1 MLTRISLINSKGYG
15 KAEMKLDNCDSMQL
29 VGPNNIGK
37 STLIYALNFLFVVD
51 GQKMSFSGQRKG
63 DKETIHHY
71 FPTHNKSFLIFEI
84 NKLGYYCILVKRN
97 TDGEL
102 EYYKIDSEYDEEYFF
117 ENEGAHQRLL
127 NFDEVLGKLLERG
140 VVHSKFATK
149 SDVFNLVYHRGTKNN
164 AVVWLEDTVKADG
177 LSNNFSKVYRYL
189 INSKLITN
197 KTLKESLIIA
207 DNRENEGLNFS
218 QKNKKDITDL
228 LRINEEIKS
237 IKSVRTD
244 FLEFRELVKVYNSKT
259 RIVSELI
266 SAFNYSYVAAVPELE
281 ISSIERG
288 RHIAAVHNEIN
299 EILKPKELNYASYIG
314 EKNADIKNKTNLLAE
329 KQAALN
335 EIQKYETV
343 DFLKESLHNLD
354 KDRKEIEN
362 RFTTI
367 EIQKLSSKQLEL
379 RIDKLN
385 YQISS
390 LENQIGN
397 YNNLLIHK
405 ISDNEEVK
413 QLLNSV
419 LSEQVTS
426 LPSKQIKKPIKKI
439 SAKLLAIFDGEID
452 ITKGITLKEFKSV
465 KELKDELKGL
475 LIEKKQT
482 EELLKTVVDKE
493 KIDSKLKVILNEI
506 ELIKEKIKLIESKPA
521 LEKQLR
527 SITDDVK
534 TLTLEKKELEEFLSS
549 LVKEISQKQIMFDK
563 LQEEKRGLESRVREL
578 KERKIE
584 VEAINLAPVDYE
596 TNDNL
601 DYIFSKIQIHQKDR
615 IELKVKKDAIFD
627 NLKYRLRNSSA
638 DIEQFI
644 SFVEDE
650 IACLADKER
659 SIDGLL
665 SSISTQ
671 FANPAYTLLKR
682 YEEFKQ
688 FVYTKFNEKLSQ
700 TRISNI
706 ESMKIDLLD
715 NERIIGELKKIASIQ
730 EFNGQMSFE
739 FDQSENLKV
748 LNTYLDSGKKVSFD
762 ELFNI
767 ELLLHIKGTDKRVD
781 LANQVE
787 SDGTDR
793 MIRLV
798 MIMSI
803 INRLAVTDEQNKI
816 ALFIDEVA
824 TIDKQNRPE
833 IVKFCKEHNFLPI
846 FAAPDAVEGFNKY
859 YFIYPSKGKININ
872 EKQNAVIVERN
883 GAVKPLLTS
892 PKGRN
897 LNN

>member
-1 MLTRISLINSKGYG
+1 
-15 KAEMKLDNCDSMQL
+15 
-29 VGPNNIGK
+29 
-37 STLIYALNFLFVVD
+37 
-51 GQKMSFSGQRKG
+51 
-63 DKETIHHY
+63 
-71 FPTHNKSFLIFEI
+71 
-84 NKLGYYCILVKRN
+84 
-97 TDGEL
+97 
-102 EYYKIDSEYDEEYFF
+102 
-117 ENEGAHQRLL
+117 
-127 NFDEVLGKLLERG
+127 
-140 VVHSKFATK
+140 
-149 SDVFNLVYHRGTKNN
+149 VYHRGTKNN

-207 DNRENEGLNFS
+207 DNRENESLNFS

-237 IKSVRTD
+237 VKSVRPD

-259 RIVSELI
+259 KIVSELI
-266 SAFNYSYVAAVPELE
+266 SAFNYSYTAAIPELE

-299 EILKPKELNYASYIG
+299 EILKPKELSYASYIG
-314 EKNADIKNKTNLLAE
+314 EKNADIKNKTNQLAD
-329 KQAALN
+329 KQGELN
-335 EIQKYETV
+335 DVNKFETV
-343 DFLKESLHNLD
+343 DFLKESLRNLD
-354 KDRKEIEN
+354 KDRRDIET

-367 EIQKLSSKQLEL
+367 ESQKLSSKQLEL
-379 RIDKLN
+379 RIEKLN
-385 YQISS
+385 FQIAGQ
-390 LENQIGN
+390 ENQIEN

-405 ISDNEEVK
+405 ISDNEDVK

-426 LPSKQIKKPIKKI
+426 LSSKQIKKPIKKM
-439 SAKLLAIFDGEID
+439 SDKLLAIFDGEID

-465 KELKDELKGL
+465 KEIKDELKVL
-475 LIEKKQT
+475 LVEKKQT

-493 KIDSKLKVILNEI
+493 KIDSNLKIILTEI
-506 ELIKEKIKLIESKPA
+506 EIIKDKIKRIESKPS
-521 LEKQLR
+521 LEKQIR
-527 SITDDVK
+527 FITDEIK
-534 TLTLEKKELEEFLSS
+534 TLTAEKKELEEFLNS
-549 LVKEISQKQIMFDK
+549 LVKEISQKQITLDK
-563 LQEEKRGLESRVREL
+563 LQEEKRNFEVRVREL

-584 VEAINLAPVDYE
+584 VEAINLEPTEYE

-615 IELKVKKDAIFD
+615 IELKAKKDAIFE
-627 NLKYRLRNSSA
+627 NLKYRLRNSIA
-638 DIEQFI
+638 DVEQFI
-644 SFVEDE
+644 HFVEEE
-650 IACLADKER
+650 IACLSDKER

-706 ESMKIDLLD
+706 ESMKIELLD

-833 IVKFCKEHNFLPI
+833 IVKFCKDHNFIPI

-859 YFIYPSKGKININ
+859 YFIYPSKGKINIS

-883 GAVKPLLTS
+883 GVVEKIVTN
-892 PKGRN
+892 KKTK
-897 LNN
+897 

>member
-1 MLTRISLINSKGYG
+1 M
-15 KAEMKLDNCDSMQL
+15 
-29 VGPNNIGK
+29 
-37 STLIYALNFLFVVD
+37 
-51 GQKMSFSGQRKG
+51 
-63 DKETIHHY
+63 
-71 FPTHNKSFLIFEI
+71 
-84 NKLGYYCILVKRN
+84 
-97 TDGEL
+97 
-102 EYYKIDSEYDEEYFF
+102 
-117 ENEGAHQRLL
+117 
-127 NFDEVLGKLLERG
+127 LLE
-140 VVHSKFATK
+140 
-149 SDVFNLVYHRGTKNN
+149 
-164 AVVWLEDTVKADG
+164 
-177 LSNNFSKVYRYL
+177 
-189 INSKLITN
+189 
-197 KTLKESLIIA
+197 
-207 DNRENEGLNFS
+207 
-218 QKNKKDITDL
+218 
-228 LRINEEIKS
+228 
-237 IKSVRTD
+237 
-244 FLEFRELVKVYNSKT
+244 
-259 RIVSELI
+259 
-266 SAFNYSYVAAVPELE
+266 
-281 ISSIERG
+281 
-288 RHIAAVHNEIN
+288 
-299 EILKPKELNYASYIG
+299 
-314 EKNADIKNKTNLLAE
+314 
-329 KQAALN
+329 KQNVLN

-343 DFLKESLHNLD
+343 DFLKESLRNLD
-354 KDRKEIEN
+354 KDRKEIET

-367 EIQKLSSKQLEL
+367 EIQKLSSKLLEL
-379 RIDKLN
+379 RLDKIN
-385 YQISS
+385 FNITS
-390 LENQIGN
+390 LENQIEN

-405 ISDNEEVK
+405 ISDNENVK

-419 LSEQVTS
+419 LSEQVIS
-426 LPSKQIKKPIKKI
+426 LPSKHIKKHIHNI
-439 SAKLLAIFDGEID
+439 SSKVLSIFDGEID
-452 ITKGITLKEFKSV
+452 ITKGISLKEFKSV
-465 KELKDELKGL
+465 KELKDELKVL
-475 LIEKKQT
+475 LTEKKHS
-482 EELLKTVVDKE
+482 EELLKAVVDKE
-493 KIDSKLKVILNEI
+493 KIDSKLNVILNEI
-506 ELIKEKIKLIESKPA
+506 EVIKEKIKLIESKPS
-521 LEKQLR
+521 LEKQIKT
-527 SITDDVK
+527 ITNEVK
-534 TLTLEKKELEEFLSS
+534 NLSNEKKELEEFLNT
-549 LVKEISQKQIMFDK
+549 LVKEISQKQIIFDK
-563 LQEEKRGLESRVREL
+563 LQEEKRNIEIRVREL
-578 KERKIE
+578 KDRKIE
-584 VEAINLAPVDYE
+584 VESINLTVTEYE

-601 DYIFSKIQIHQKDR
+601 DYIYAKIQIHQKDR
-615 IELKVKKDAIFD
+615 IELKVKKDAIFE

-644 SFVEDE
+644 LFVEDE

-748 LNTYLDSGKKVSFD
+748 LNTYLDSGRKVSFD

-781 LANQVE
+781 LANRVE

-833 IVKFCKEHNFLPI
+833 IVKFCKEHYFLPI

-883 GAVKPLLTS
+883 AIVEKNIS
-892 PKGRN
+892 KKISN
-897 LNN
+897 

>member
-15 KAEMKLDNCDSMQL
+15 KAEMKLDNCDSLQL

-71 FPTHNKSFLIFEI
+71 FPTHNKSFLVFEI

-102 EYYKIDSEYDEEYFF
+102 EYYKIDSEYNEDYFF
-117 ENEGAHQRLL
+117 ETEGTHQRLL
-127 NFDEVLGKLLERG
+127 NFDETIGKLLERG
-140 VVHSKFATK
+140 IVHSKFATK

-237 IKSVRTD
+237 IKSVRPD

-266 SAFNYSYVAAVPELE
+266 SAFNNSYTAAIPELE

-329 KQAALN
+329 KQGELN
-335 EIQKYETV
+335 EIQKYETI
-343 DFLKESLHNLD
+343 DFLKESLRNLD
-354 KDRKEIEN
+354 KERKEIEN

-385 YQISS
+385 YQIAS
-390 LENQIGN
+390 LENQIDN

-405 ISDNEEVK
+405 ISDNEGVK

-419 LSEQVTS
+419 LSDQVTS

-439 SAKLLAIFDGEID
+439 SDKLLAIFDGEID
-452 ITKGITLKEFKSV
+452 ITKGIVLKEFKSV
-465 KELKDELKGL
+465 KELKDELKVL
-475 LIEKKQT
+475 QLDKKQT

-493 KIDSKLKVILNEI
+493 KIDSKLRVILSEI
-506 ELIKEKIKLIESKPA
+506 EVIKEKVRRIESQPA
-521 LEKQLR
+521 LEKQIR

-534 TLTLEKKELEEFLSS
+534 SLTLEKKELEEFLSS

-563 LQEEKRGLESRVREL
+563 LQEEKRGLEVRVKEL

-584 VEAINLAPVDYE
+584 VESINLDPIDYE

-615 IELKVKKDAIFD
+615 IELKVKKDAIFE

-644 SFVEDE
+644 TFVEDE
-650 IACLADKER
+650 IACLSDKER

-688 FVYTKFNEKLSQ
+688 FVYTKFNDKLSQ

-706 ESMKIDLLD
+706 ESMKIELLD
-715 NERIIGELKKIASIQ
+715 NERIIGELKQIASIQ

-748 LNTYLDSGKKVSFD
+748 LNTYLDSGKRVSFD

-833 IVKFCKEHNFLPI
+833 IVKFCKDHNFLPI

-883 GAVKPLLTS
+883 GVVQPVVTKAAK
-892 PKGRN
+892 K
-897 LNN
+897 

>member
-127 NFDEVLGKLLERG
+127 NFDEVIGKLLEKG
-140 VVHSKFATK
+140 IVHSKFATK
-149 SDVFNLVYHRGTKNN
+149 SEVFNLVYHRGTKNN

-244 FLEFRELVKVYNSKT
+244 FLEFREAVKVYNSKT

-266 SAFNYSYVAAVPELE
+266 SAFNSSYTAAIPELE

-314 EKNADIKNKTNLLAE
+314 EKNADVKNKTNLLAE

-335 EIQKYETV
+335 EIQKYESV
-343 DFLKESLHNLD
+343 DFLKESLRNLD
-354 KDRKEIEN
+354 KDRKDIET

-367 EIQKLSSKQLEL
+367 EIQKLSSKQLEM

-385 YQISS
+385 YQIAS
-390 LENQIGN
+390 LENQIEN

-405 ISDNEEVK
+405 ISDDEDVK

-475 LIEKKQT
+475 QIEKKQT

-506 ELIKEKIKLIESKPA
+506 ELIKEKVKLIESKPA
-521 LEKQLR
+521 LEKQIR
-527 SITDDVK
+527 FITDDIK
-534 TLTLEKKELEEFLSS
+534 TLSLEKKELEEFLSS

-563 LQEEKRGLESRVREL
+563 LQEEKRGLEVRVREL

-584 VEAINLAPVDYE
+584 VESINLAPTDYE

-615 IELKVKKDAIFD
+615 IELKVKKDATFE
-627 NLKYRLRNSSA
+627 NLKYRLRNNSA

-688 FVYTKFNEKLSQ
+688 FVYTKFNDKLSQ

-833 IVKFCKEHNFLPI
+833 IVKFCKDHNFLPI

-883 GAVKPLLTS
+883 GTVQPITKITKS
-892 PKGRN
+892 K
-897 LNN
+897 

>member
-127 NFDEVLGKLLERG
+127 NFDEVIGKLLERG

-244 FLEFRELVKVYNSKT
+244 FLEFRESVKVYNSKT

-266 SAFNYSYVAAVPELE
+266 SAFNSSYTAAIPELE

-314 EKNADIKNKTNLLAE
+314 EKNADVKNKTNLLAE
-329 KQAALN
+329 KPAALN
-335 EIQKYETV
+335 EIHKYERV
-343 DFLKESLHNLD
+343 DFLKESLRNLD
-354 KDRKEIEN
+354 KDRKDIET

-367 EIQKLSSKQLEL
+367 EIQKLSSKQLEM

-385 YQISS
+385 YQIAS
-390 LENQIGN
+390 LENQIDN

-475 LIEKKQT
+475 QIEKKQT

-506 ELIKEKIKLIESKPA
+506 ELIKEKVKLIESKPA
-521 LEKQLR
+521 LEKQIR
-527 SITDDVK
+527 SITDDIK
-534 TLTLEKKELEEFLSS
+534 TLSLEKKELEEFLSS

-563 LQEEKRGLESRVREL
+563 LQEEKRGLEGRVREL

-584 VEAINLAPVDYE
+584 VEAINLAPTDYE

-615 IELKVKKDAIFD
+615 IELKVKKDATFD
-627 NLKYRLRNSSA
+627 NLKYRLRNNSA

-748 LNTYLDSGKKVSFD
+748 LNAYLDSGKRVSFD

-859 YFIYPSKGKININ
+859 YFIYPSKGKINIS

-883 GAVKPLLTS
+883 GTVQPITKITKS
-892 PKGRN
+892 K
-897 LNN
+897 

>member
-15 KAEMKLDNCDSMQL
+15 KAELKLDNCDSLQL

-97 TDGEL
+97 TDGDL

-117 ENEGAHQRLL
+117 ETEGSHQRLL
-127 NFDEVLGKLLERG
+127 NFDEVLGKLISKG
-140 VVHSKFATK
+140 IVHSKFSTK
-149 SDVFNLVYHRGTKNN
+149 SDVFNYVYHRGTKNN

-197 KTLKESLIIA
+197 KTLKDSLIIA
-207 DNRENEGLNFS
+207 DNRENESLNFS
-218 QKNKKDITDL
+218 QKNKKDIIDL

-244 FLEFRELVKVYNSKT
+244 FLEFRELVKLYNSKT
-259 RIVSELI
+259 KIVSELLF
-266 SAFNYSYVAAVPELE
+266 AFNNAYTTAIPELE
-281 ISSIERG
+281 LTTIEKSKN
-288 RHIAAVHNEIN
+288 IASVQNEIN
-299 EILKPKELNYASYIG
+299 EILKPKELDFASRIG
-314 EKNADIKNKTNLLAE
+314 EKNADVKNKTSLLLE
-329 KQAALN
+329 KQG
-335 EIQKYETV
+335 EIDEVNKFETV
-343 DFLKESLHNLD
+343 DFLKESLKNLD
-354 KDRKEIEN
+354 KDRKEIET
-362 RFTTI
+362 RITTI
-367 EIQKLSSKQLEL
+367 ESQKLTSKQLES
-379 RIDKLN
+379 RVDKLN
-385 YQISS
+385 LQITSH
-390 LENQIGN
+390 ENQIEN
-397 YNNLLIHK
+397 YSNLLIHK
-405 ISDNEEVK
+405 ISDNEDVK
-413 QLLNSV
+413 KLLNSV

-426 LPSKQIKKPIKKI
+426 LSSKQVKKPIKKI
-439 SAKLLAIFDGEID
+439 SDKLLNIFDGEID
-452 ITKGITLKEFKSV
+452 ISKGIELKEFKSI
-465 KELKDELKGL
+465 KELKEELKAL
-475 LIEKKQT
+475 YAEKKQT
-482 EELLKTVVDKE
+482 EDLLKTVVDKE
-493 KIDSKLKVILNEI
+493 KTDSKLKNILNEI
-506 ELIKEKIKLIESKPA
+506 ELIKEKIKRIENKPQ
-521 LEKQLR
+521 LEKLINTIN
-527 SITDDVK
+527 SDIKKLNV
-534 TLTLEKKELEEFLSS
+534 EKKELEELLNT
-549 LVKEISQKQIMFDK
+549 LVKDISQKQIILEK
-563 LQEEKRGLESRVREL
+563 LQEEKRNFELRVKEL
-578 KERKIE
+578 KERKVQTEAIE
-584 VEAINLAPVDYE
+584 VEPTEYE

-601 DYIFSKIQIHQKDR
+601 DYIYSKIQIHQKDR
-615 IELKVKKDAIFD
+615 GELKAKKDSTFD
-627 NLKYRLRNSSA
+627 TLKFRLRNNSA
-638 DIEQFI
+638 DEEHFI
-644 SFVEDE
+644 TFVEEE
-650 IACLADKER
+650 IACLSDKER

-665 SSISTQ
+665 QSISTQ
-671 FANPAYTLLKR
+671 FANPAYTLIKR

-706 ESMKIDLLD
+706 ESMKIELLD
-715 NERIIGELKKIASIQ
+715 NERILGELKKISSIQ
-730 EFNGQMSFE
+730 EFNGQMSFD
-739 FDQSENLKV
+739 FDQSENLKI
-748 LNTYLDSGKKVSFD
+748 LNSYLDSGKKISFD

-767 ELLLHIKGTDKRVD
+767 ELLLQIQGTDKRVD

-803 INRLAVTDEQNKI
+803 INRLAVTDEKNKI

-833 IVKFCKEHNFLPI
+833 IVKFCKEHNFIPI

-859 YFIYPSKGKININ
+859 YFIYPSKTKVNIN

-883 GAVKPLLTS
+883 GVVQSITSKKVK
-892 PKGRN
+892 
-897 LNN
+897 

>member
-15 KAEMKLDNCDSMQL
+15 KAELKLDNCDSLQL

-71 FPTHNKSFLIFEI
+71 FPTHNKSFLVFEI

-102 EYYKIDSEYDEEYFF
+102 EYYKIDNEYEEEMFF
-117 ENEGAHQRLL
+117 ETEGTHQRVL
-127 NFDEVLGKLLERG
+127 NFDEILAKLTERG
-140 VVHSKFATK
+140 VVHSKFSTK
-149 SDVFNLVYHRGTKNN
+149 TDVFNYVYHRGTKNN

-218 QKNKKDITDL
+218 QKNKKDIIDL

-237 IKSVRTD
+237 VKAVRPD
-244 FLEFRELVKVYNSKT
+244 FLEFRELVKTYNSKT
-259 RIVSELI
+259 KIVSELLY
-266 SAFNYSYVAAVPELE
+266 AFNNAYTTAIPELE
-281 ISSIERG
+281 LTTIEKSKNIASIQ
-288 RHIAAVHNEIN
+288 NEIN
-299 EILKPKELNYASYIG
+299 EILKPKELDFASRIG
-314 EKNADIKNKTNLLAE
+314 EKNSDVKNKTNILVE
-329 KQAALN
+329 KQN
-335 EIQKYETV
+335 ELDEVSKFETV
-343 DFLKESLHNLD
+343 EFLKESLKNLD
-354 KDRKEIEN
+354 KDRKDIEN
-362 RFTTI
+362 RITTI
-367 EIQKLSSKQLEL
+367 ESQKLSSKHLEL
-379 RIDKLN
+379 RLEKLN
-385 YQISS
+385 QQIASH
-390 LENQIGN
+390 ENQIEN

-405 ISDNEEVK
+405 ISDDENVK
-413 QLLNSV
+413 KLLNSV

-426 LPSKQIKKPIKKI
+426 LPSKQVKKSIKKV
-439 SAKLLAIFDGEID
+439 SDKLMTIFDGEID
-452 ITKGITLKEFKSV
+452 ITKGIELKEFKSI
-465 KELKDELKGL
+465 KELKEELKVL
-475 LIEKKQT
+475 QTEKKQT
-482 EELLKTVVDKE
+482 EDLLKTVVDKE
-493 KIDSKLKVILNEI
+493 KTDAKLKSILAEI
-506 ELIKEKIKLIESKPA
+506 ELIKEKIKRIESKPQ
-521 LEKQLR
+521 LEKLI
-527 SITDDVK
+527 SSVTSDIK
-534 TLTLEKKELEEFLSS
+534 KLNAEKKELETLLND
-549 LVKEISQKQIMFDK
+549 LVKDISGKQISLEKF
-563 LQEEKRGLESRVREL
+563 QEEKRNFEVRVIQL
-578 KERKIE
+578 KERKAETEAIE
-584 VEAINLAPVDYE
+584 VEPTEYE

-601 DYIFSKIQIHQKDR
+601 DYIYSKIQIHQKDR
-615 IELKVKKDAIFD
+615 GELKAKKDSTFD
-627 NLKYRLRNSSA
+627 TLKFRLRNNSA
-638 DIEQFI
+638 DEELFI
-644 SFVEDE
+644 KFVEEE
-650 IACLADKER
+650 IACLSDKER

-665 SSISTQ
+665 QSISTQ

-682 YEEFKQ
+682 YEEFRQ
-688 FVYTKFNEKLSQ
+688 FVYTKFNDKLSQ

-739 FDQSENLKV
+739 FDQSENLKI
-748 LNTYLDSGKKVSFD
+748 LNTYLDSGKKVNFD

-767 ELLLHIKGTDKRVD
+767 ELLLHIQGTDKRVD

-803 INRLAVTDEQNKI
+803 INRMAVTDEQNKI

-833 IVKFCKEHNFLPI
+833 IVKFCKEHNFIPI

-872 EKQNAVIVERN
+872 EKQNAVLVERN
-883 GAVKPLLTS
+883 GVVEKAITTK
-892 PKGRN
+892 KIN
-897 LNN
+897 KN

>member
-15 KAEMKLDNCDSMQL
+15 KAELKFDNCDSLQL

-37 STLIYALNFLFVVD
+37 STLIYALNFLFIVD
-51 GQKMSFSGQRKG
+51 GQKMSFSGHRKG

-71 FPTHNKSFLIFEI
+71 FPTHNKSFLVFEI

-97 TDGEL
+97 TDGDL
-102 EYYKIDSEYDEEYFF
+102 EYYKIDSEYNEGYFF
-117 ENEGAHQRLL
+117 ENEGTHQRLL
-127 NFDEVLGKLLERG
+127 SFDEVLGKLIEKG
-140 VVHSKFATK
+140 ITHSKFATK
-149 SDVFNLVYHRGTKNN
+149 TDVFNHVYHRGTKNN
-164 AVVWLEDTVKADG
+164 TVVWLEDTVKADG

-237 IKSVRTD
+237 IKSVRPD
-244 FLEFRELVKVYNSKT
+244 FIEFRELVKIYNSKT
-259 RIVSELI
+259 KIVSELI
-266 SAFNYSYVAAVPELE
+266 SAFNNSYAVAVPELE
-281 ISSIERG
+281 ISSLERG

-299 EILKPKELNYASYIG
+299 EILKPKELNYASLIG
-314 EKNADIKNKTNLLAE
+314 EKNSDIKNRTTFLVE
-329 KQAALN
+329 KQS
-335 EIQKYETV
+335 EFDEVQKFEAV
-343 DFLKESLHNLD
+343 DFLKESIRNLD
-354 KDRKEIEN
+354 KERKEIEN

-367 EIQKLSSKQLEL
+367 ESQKLSGKQLES
-379 RIDKLN
+379 RIDKIN
-385 YQISS
+385 HQIVT
-390 LENQIGN
+390 LENQIEN

-405 ISDNEEVK
+405 ISDNEDVK

-419 LSEQVTS
+419 LSDQVTG
-426 LPSKQIKKPIKKI
+426 LPSKQIKKPIKKM
-439 SAKLLAIFDGEID
+439 SAKLLSIFDGEID

-465 KELKDELKGL
+465 KELKEELKVL
-475 LIEKKQT
+475 NTEKKQT
-482 EELLKTVVDKE
+482 EELLKTVADKE
-493 KIDSKLKVILNEI
+493 KIDSKLKTIISEI
-506 ELIKEKIKLIESKPA
+506 ELIKDKVKRIEGKPG
-521 LEKQLR
+521 LEKQVR
-527 SITDDVK
+527 SIREEIK
-534 TLTLEKKELEEFLSS
+534 TLTLEKKELEGFLSL
-549 LVKEISQKQIMFDK
+549 LVKEISQKQILFDK
-563 LQEEKRGLESRVREL
+563 LQEEKRGFEVRVKEL
-578 KERKIE
+578 KGRKSE
-584 VEAINLAPVDYE
+584 VEAIDIEPTEYE

-601 DYIFSKIQIHQKDR
+601 DYIYSKIQIHQKDR
-615 IELKVKKDAIFD
+615 VELKVKKDAIFD

-644 SFVEDE
+644 NFVEEE
-650 IACLADKER
+650 IACLSDKER

-688 FVYTKFNEKLSQ
+688 FVYTKFNQKLSQ

-706 ESMKIDLLD
+706 ESMKVELVD
-715 NERIIGELKKIASIQ
+715 NQNIIGELKKIASIQ

-748 LNTYLDSGKKVSFD
+748 LNIYLDGGKKVNFD
-762 ELFNI
+762 ELFNV

-833 IVKFCKEHNFLPI
+833 IVKFCKEHNFIPI

-859 YFIYPSKGKININ
+859 YFIYPSKGKINIT

-883 GAVKPLLTS
+883 GAVQSISKTS
-892 PKGRN
+892 KHK
-897 LNN
+897 

>member
-1 MLTRISLINSKGYG
+1 MLTRITLINSKGYG
-15 KAEMKLDNCDSMQL
+15 KAELKFDNCDSLQL

-37 STLIYALNFLFVVD
+37 STLIYALNFLFIVD
-51 GQKMSFSGQRKG
+51 GQKMSFSGHRKG

-71 FPTHNKSFLIFEI
+71 FPTHNKSFLVFEI

-97 TDGEL
+97 TEGEL
-102 EYYKIDSEYDEEYFF
+102 EYYKIDSEYNENYFF

-127 NFDEVLGKLLERG
+127 NFDEVLGKLIEKG
-140 VVHSKFATK
+140 ITHSKFATK
-149 SDVFNLVYHRGTKNN
+149 TDVFNHVYHRGTKNN
-164 AVVWLEDTVKADG
+164 TVVWLEDTVKADG

-237 IKSVRTD
+237 IKSVRPD
-244 FLEFRELVKVYNSKT
+244 FMEFRELVKVYNSKT
-259 RIVSELI
+259 KIVSELI
-266 SAFNYSYVAAVPELE
+266 SAFNSSYAVAVPELE
-281 ISSIERG
+281 ISSLERG

-299 EILKPKELNYASYIG
+299 EILKPKELNYASLIG
-314 EKNADIKNKTNLLAE
+314 EKNSDIKNKTTFLVE
-329 KQAALN
+329 KQSELD
-335 EIQKYETV
+335 EVQKFEAV
-343 DFLKESLHNLD
+343 DFLKESIRNLD
-354 KDRKEIEN
+354 KERKEIEN

-367 EIQKLSSKQLEL
+367 ESQRLSGKQLEL
-379 RIDKLN
+379 RIDKLTH
-385 YQISS
+385 QITS
-390 LENQIGN
+390 LENQIEN

-405 ISDNEEVK
+405 ISDNEDVK

-419 LSEQVTS
+419 LSEQVTG

-465 KELKDELKGL
+465 KELKDELKVL
-475 LIEKKQT
+475 VAEKKQT
-482 EELLKTVVDKE
+482 EELLKTVADKE
-493 KIDSKLKVILNEI
+493 KIDSKLKTILNEI
-506 ELIKEKIKLIESKPA
+506 ERIKEKVKRIEGKPG
-521 LEKQLR
+521 LEKQVR
-527 SITDDVK
+527 SIREEIK
-534 TLTLEKKELEEFLSS
+534 TLTLEKKELEGFLSS
-549 LVKEISQKQIMFDK
+549 LVKEIAQKQILFDK
-563 LQEEKRGLESRVREL
+563 LQEEKRGLEIRVKEL
-578 KERKIE
+578 KARKSE
-584 VEAINLAPVDYE
+584 VEAIDIEPTEYE

-601 DYIFSKIQIHQKDR
+601 DYIYSKIQIHQKDR

-644 SFVEDE
+644 NFVEEE
-650 IACLADKER
+650 IACLSDKER

-688 FVYTKFNEKLSQ
+688 FVYTKFNQKLSQ

-706 ESMKIDLLD
+706 ESMKIELID
-715 NERIIGELKKIASIQ
+715 NQNIIGELKKIASIQ

-748 LNTYLDSGKKVSFD
+748 LNTYLDGGKKVNFD
-762 ELFNI
+762 ELFNV

-833 IVKFCKEHNFLPI
+833 IVKFCKEHNFIPI

-859 YFIYPSKGKININ
+859 YFIYPSKGKINIT
-872 EKQNAVIVERN
+872 EKQNAVVVERN
-883 GAVKPLLTS
+883 GTVQSIAKT
-892 PKGRN
+892 PKN
-897 LNN
+897 K

>member
-15 KAEMKLDNCDSMQL
+15 KAEMKLDNCDSIQL

-84 NKLGYYCILVKRN
+84 NKMGYYCILVKRN

-102 EYYKIDSEYDEEYFF
+102 EYYKIDSEYNEEYFF
-117 ENEGAHQRLL
+117 ENEGAHQRLR
-127 NFDEVLGKLLERG
+127 NFDEVLALLLAKG
-140 VVHSKFATK
+140 VVHSKFTTK
-149 SDVFNLVYHRGTKNN
+149 SDVFNHVYHRGTKNN

-207 DNRENEGLNFS
+207 DNRENESLNFS
-218 QKNKKDITDL
+218 QKNKKDIIDL

-237 IKSVRTD
+237 IKSVRPD

-259 RIVSELI
+259 QIVSELI
-266 SAFNYSYVAAVPELE
+266 CAFNNSYTAAIPELE

-288 RHIAAVHNEIN
+288 RHIAAIHNEIN

-314 EKNADIKNKTNLLAE
+314 EKNAEIKNKTNLHAE
-329 KQAALN
+329 KQGELDEVN
-335 EIQKYETV
+335 KFETV
-343 DFLKESLHNLD
+343 DFLKESLRNLD
-354 KDRKEIEN
+354 KDRKDIET

-367 EIQKLSSKQLEL
+367 ESQKLSSKQLEI
-379 RIDKLN
+379 RIDKVN
-385 YQISS
+385 GQIAS
-390 LENQIGN
+390 LENQIDN

-405 ISDNEEVK
+405 ISDDEGVK
-413 QLLNSV
+413 RLLNSV

-426 LPSKQIKKPIKKI
+426 LSSKQIKKPIKKI
-439 SAKLLAIFDGEID
+439 SNKLLAIFDGEID
-452 ITKGITLKEFKSV
+452 ITKGIELKEFRSI
-465 KELKDELKGL
+465 KELKDELKVL
-475 LIEKKQT
+475 QLEKKQT
-482 EELLKTVVDKE
+482 EDLLKTVVDKE
-493 KIDSKLKVILNEI
+493 KIDSKLKAILSEI
-506 ELIKEKIKLIESKPA
+506 EIIKDKVKRIENKPT
-521 LEKQLR
+521 LEKQIR
-527 SITDDVK
+527 FITDDIK
-534 TLTLEKKELEEFLSS
+534 KMTADKKELEELLND
-549 LVKEISQKQIMFDK
+549 LVKEISSKQIMYDK
-563 LQEEKRGLESRVREL
+563 LQEEKRGLEVRVKEL
-578 KERKIE
+578 KERKLE
-584 VEAINLAPVDYE
+584 VEAINVQPTEYE

-601 DYIFSKIQIHQKDR
+601 DYIYSKIQIHQKDR
-615 IELKVKKDAIFD
+615 IELKAKKDATFD

-638 DIEQFI
+638 DEIQFI
-644 SFVEDE
+644 QFVEEE
-650 IACLADKER
+650 IACLSDKER

-688 FVYTKFNEKLSQ
+688 FVYNKFNEKLSQ

-706 ESMKIDLLD
+706 ESMKIDLID

-748 LNTYLDSGKKVSFD
+748 LNTYLDSGKKVGFD

-798 MIMSI
+798 MIMAI
-803 INRLAVTDEQNKI
+803 INRLAITDEHNKI

-833 IVKFCKEHNFLPI
+833 LVKFCKDHNFIPI

-859 YFIYPSKGKININ
+859 YFIYPSKGKINIS

-883 GAVKPLLTS
+883 GIVEKITKKNL
-892 PKGRN
+892 KN
-897 LNN
+897 LN

>member
-15 KAEMKLDNCDSMQL
+15 KAEMKLDDCDSIQL

-71 FPTHNKSFLIFEI
+71 FPTHNKSFLIFEV

-102 EYYKIDSEYDEEYFF
+102 EYYKIDSEYSEEYFF

-127 NFDEVLGKLLERG
+127 NFDEAIAKLNERG
-140 VVHSKFATK
+140 VSHSKFVTK
-149 SDVFNLVYHRGTKNN
+149 SDVFNQVYHRGTKNN

-177 LSNNFSKVYRYL
+177 LSNNFSKIYRYL

-207 DNRENEGLNFS
+207 DNRENESLNFS

-237 IKSVRTD
+237 IKAVRPD

-259 RIVSELI
+259 RIVGELI
-266 SAFNYSYVAAVPELE
+266 YAFNNAYTSAIPELE
-281 ISSIERG
+281 ISSVERG
-288 RHIAAVHNEIN
+288 RNIAAIHNEIN
-299 EILKPKELNYASYIG
+299 EILKPKELSYASYIG
-314 EKNADIKNKTNLLAE
+314 EKNSDIKNKTNILAE
-329 KQAALN
+329 KQNELN
-335 EIQKYETV
+335 ELQKYETIE
-343 DFLKESLHNLD
+343 FLRESWRNLD
-354 KDRKEIEN
+354 KERKEIEN

-379 RIDKLN
+379 RIEKLN
-385 YQISS
+385 YQITS
-390 LENQIGN
+390 LENQIDN

-405 ISDNEEVK
+405 ISDDEEVK

-419 LSEQVTS
+419 LADQVIS
-426 LPSKQIKKPIKKI
+426 LSSKQIKKPIKKI
-439 SAKLLAIFDGEID
+439 SAKLLSVFDGEID
-452 ITKGITLKEFKSV
+452 ITKGITLKEFRSV
-465 KELKDELKGL
+465 KELKDELKVL
-475 LIEKKQT
+475 QAEKKQT

-493 KIDSKLKVILNEI
+493 KIDSKLKVILSEI
-506 ELIKEKIKLIESKPA
+506 ELIKEKIRRIESKPA
-521 LEKQLR
+521 LEKQVR
-527 SITDDVK
+527 AITDEIRGLN
-534 TLTLEKKELEEFLSS
+534 TEKKELEEFLSS
-549 LVKEISQKQIMFDK
+549 LVKEISQKQIMFEK
-563 LQEEKRGLESRVREL
+563 LQDEKRNYEVRVREL
-578 KERKIE
+578 KERKME
-584 VEAINLAPVDYE
+584 VESINLEPIEYE

-601 DYIFSKIQIHQKDR
+601 DYLYSKIQIHQKDR
-615 IELKVKKDAIFD
+615 AELKAKKDATFD
-627 NLKYRLRNSSA
+627 NLKYRLRSNMA
-638 DIEQFI
+638 DIDQFI
-644 SFVEDE
+644 TFVEDE
-650 IACLADKER
+650 IACLSDKER

-688 FVYTKFNEKLSQ
+688 FVYTKFNEKLSS

-706 ESMKIDLLD
+706 ESMKVDLID
-715 NERIIGELKKIASIQ
+715 NERIIGELKQIASIQ

-748 LNTYLDSGKKVSFD
+748 LNTYLDSGKKVGFD

-803 INRLAVTDEQNKI
+803 INRLAITDEQNKI

-833 IVKFCKEHNFLPI
+833 LVKFCKDHFFIPI

-859 YFIYPSKGKININ
+859 YFIYPSKGKINIS
-872 EKQNAVIVERN
+872 EKQNALIVEKN
-883 GAVKPLLTS
+883 GVVQAPVKPL
-892 PKGRN
+892 KGK
-897 LNN
+897 

>member
-1 MLTRISLINSKGYG
+1 MLTRISLINSKVFG
-15 KAEMKLDNCDSMQL
+15 KAELKLDNCDSLQL

-37 STLIYALNFLFVVD
+37 STLIYALNFLFIVD

-71 FPTHNKSFLIFEI
+71 FPTHNKSFLVFEI

-97 TDGEL
+97 TEGEL
-102 EYYKIDSEYDEEYFF
+102 EYYKIESEYNEEYFF
-117 ENEGAHQRLL
+117 ETEGSHQRLL
-127 NFDEVLGKLLERG
+127 NFDEVLGKLIEKG
-140 VVHSKFATK
+140 VAHTKFTTK
-149 SDVFNLVYHRGTKNN
+149 TDVFNYVYHRGTKNN

-207 DNRENEGLNFS
+207 DNRENESLNFS
-218 QKNKKDITDL
+218 QKNKKDIIDL

-244 FLEFRELVKVYNSKT
+244 FLEFRELVKMYNSKT
-259 RIVSELI
+259 KIVSELLF
-266 SAFNYSYVAAVPELE
+266 AFNSSYSTAIPELE
-281 ISSIERG
+281 ITSLDKAKNISTIQ
-288 RHIAAVHNEIN
+288 NEIN
-299 EILKPKELNYASYIG
+299 EILKPKELKFASRIG
-314 EKNADIKNKTNLLAE
+314 EKNSDIKNKATVLFE
-329 KQAALN
+329 KQSELE
-335 EIQKYETV
+335 EINKFETV
-343 DFLKESLHNLD
+343 QFLRESLKNLD
-354 KDRKEIEN
+354 DDRKEIET
-362 RFTTI
+362 RITTV
-367 EIQKLSSKQLEL
+367 ESQKLSSKQLEL

-385 YQISS
+385 QQITSH
-390 LENQIGN
+390 ENQIEN
-397 YNNLLIHK
+397 YSNLLIHK
-405 ISDNEEVK
+405 ISDNEDVK
-413 QLLNSV
+413 KLLNSV

-426 LPSKQIKKPIKKI
+426 LSSKQIKKPIQKI
-439 SAKLLAIFDGEID
+439 SDKLLAIFDGQID
-452 ITKGITLKEFKSV
+452 ISKGIELKEFKSI
-465 KELKDELKGL
+465 KELKEELKAL
-475 LIEKKQT
+475 QAEKKQT
-482 EELLKTVVDKE
+482 EGLLKTVVDKE
-493 KIDSKLKVILNEI
+493 KTESKLNSILTEI
-506 ELIKEKIKLIESKPA
+506 ELIKEKIKRIENKPN
-521 LEKQLR
+521 LEHQINAVNL
-527 SITDDVK
+527 DVK
-534 TLTLEKKELEEFLSS
+534 KLQHEKKDLEDLLST
-549 LVKEISQKQIMFDK
+549 LVKEISQKEITLEK
-563 LQEEKRGLESRVREL
+563 LQEEKRNMELRVKEL

-584 VEAINLAPVDYE
+584 TEAIEVEPTEYE

-601 DYIFSKIQIHQKDR
+601 DYIYSKIQIHQKDR
-615 IELKVKKDAIFD
+615 FELKAKKDSTFD

-638 DIEQFI
+638 DEEQFI
-644 SFVEDE
+644 KFVEEE
-650 IACLADKER
+650 IACLTDKER

-665 SSISTQ
+665 QSISTQ

-688 FVYTKFNEKLSQ
+688 FVYTKFNDKLSQ

-706 ESMKIDLLD
+706 ESMKIELLD
-715 NERIIGELKKIASIQ
+715 NERIIGELKKISSIQ

-748 LNTYLDSGKKVSFD
+748 LNSYLDSGRKVSFD

-767 ELLLHIKGTDKRVD
+767 ELLLQIQGTDKRVD

-803 INRLAVTDEQNKI
+803 INRMAVLDEQNKI

-833 IVKFCKEHNFLPI
+833 IVKFCKDHNFIPI

-859 YFIYPSKGKININ
+859 YFIYGSKTKVNIN

-883 GAVKPLLTS
+883 GVVKPL
-892 PKGRN
+892 KK
-897 LNN
+897 

>member
-127 NFDEVLGKLLERG
+127 NFDEVIGKLLEKG
-140 VVHSKFATK
+140 IVHSKFATK

-244 FLEFRELVKVYNSKT
+244 FLEFRESVKVYNSKT

-266 SAFNYSYVAAVPELE
+266 SAFNSSYTAAIPELE

-314 EKNADIKNKTNLLAE
+314 EKNADVKNKTNLLAE
-329 KQAALN
+329 KQTALN
-335 EIQKYETV
+335 EIHKYESV
-343 DFLKESLHNLD
+343 DFLKESLRNLD
-354 KDRKEIEN
+354 KDRKDIET

-367 EIQKLSSKQLEL
+367 EIQKLSSKQLEM

-385 YQISS
+385 YQIAS
-390 LENQIGN
+390 LENQIDN

-475 LIEKKQT
+475 QIEKKQT

-506 ELIKEKIKLIESKPA
+506 ELIKEKVKLIESKPA
-521 LEKQLR
+521 LEKQIR
-527 SITDDVK
+527 SITDDIK

-563 LQEEKRGLESRVREL
+563 LQEEKRGLEGRVREL

-584 VEAINLAPVDYE
+584 VEAINLAPTDYE

-615 IELKVKKDAIFD
+615 IELKVKKDATFD

-748 LNTYLDSGKKVSFD
+748 LNAYLDSGKRVSFD

-859 YFIYPSKGKININ
+859 YFIYPSKGKINIS

-883 GAVKPLLTS
+883 GTVQPMTKITKS
-892 PKGRN
+892 K
-897 LNN
+897 

>member
-15 KAEMKLDNCDSMQL
+15 KAEMKLDNCDSIQL

-84 NKLGYYCILVKRN
+84 NKMGYYCILVKRN

-102 EYYKIDSEYDEEYFF
+102 EYYKIDAEYDEDFFF
-117 ENEGAHQRLL
+117 ETEGTHQRLMS
-127 NFDEVLGKLLERG
+127 FDEVLELLSKKG
-140 VVHSKFATK
+140 ILHSKFANK
-149 SDVFNLVYHRGTKNN
+149 SDVFNHVYHRGNKNN

-218 QKNKKDITDL
+218 QKNKKDIVDL

-237 IKSVRTD
+237 IKAVRPE
-244 FLEFRELVKVYNSKT
+244 FLDFREQVKMYNSKT
-259 RIVSELI
+259 QIVSELLY
-266 SAFNYSYVAAVPELE
+266 AFNTSYTTAIPELE
-281 ISSIERG
+281 ISSVERG

-314 EKNADIKNKTNLLAE
+314 EKNAEIKNKSLYLNE
-329 KQAALN
+329 KQKELD
-335 EIQKYETV
+335 EINKYESI
-343 DFLKESLHNLD
+343 DFLKESLNNLD
-354 KDRKEIEN
+354 KERKEIET
-362 RFTTI
+362 RITTI
-367 EIQKLSSKQLEL
+367 ETQKLSSKHLEFRL
-379 RIDKLN
+379 EKVNDK
-385 YQISS
+385 IAS
-390 LENQIGN
+390 LENQIDN

-405 ISDNEEVK
+405 ISDNEKTK
-413 QLLNSV
+413 QILNAV
-419 LSEQVTS
+419 LSEQVLS
-426 LPSKQIKKPIKKI
+426 LPSKQIKKQIKKI
-439 SAKLLAIFDGEID
+439 SDKMLNIFDGEID
-452 ITKGITLKEFKSV
+452 ITKGIEMKEFRSV
-465 KELKDELKGL
+465 KELKEELK
-475 LIEKKQT
+475 IVQAEKKQT

-493 KIDSKLKVILNEI
+493 KTDFKLKSILGEIEVIKDKIRGIENKPAMERAVKGIVEELRAMNEEKKDLEMHLNE
-506 ELIKEKIKLIESKPA
+506 
-521 LEKQLR
+521 
-527 SITDDVK
+527 
-534 TLTLEKKELEEFLSS
+534 
-549 LVKEISQKQIMFDK
+549 LVKEISTKQIMFEK
-563 LQEEKRGLESRVREL
+563 LQEEKRSLELRVKEL
-578 KERKIE
+578 KDRKAEIDD
-584 VEAINLAPVDYE
+584 INITPSEYE

-601 DYIFSKIQIHQKDR
+601 DYIYSKIQIHQKDR
-615 IELKVKKDAIFD
+615 HELKTAKDLMFES
-627 NLKYRLRNSSA
+627 LKYKLRNSIA
-638 DIEQFI
+638 EEDEFI
-644 SFVEDE
+644 KFVEEE
-650 IACLADKER
+650 IACLSDKER

-665 SSISTQ
+665 QSISTQ

-682 YEEFKQ
+682 YDEFKQ
-688 FVYTKFNEKLSQ
+688 FVYDKFNTKLAT

-706 ESMKIDLLD
+706 ESLKIDLMD
-715 NERIIGELKKIASIQ
+715 NERILGELKQISSIQ
-730 EFNGQMSFE
+730 EFNGQMSFD
-739 FDQSENLKV
+739 FDQSENLRV
-748 LNTYLDSGKKVSFD
+748 LNSYLDSGKRVGFE

-767 ELLLHIKGTDKRVD
+767 ELLLHIKGTEKRVD

-798 MIMSI
+798 IIMAI
-803 INRLAVTDEQNKI
+803 INRLAITDEQNKI
-816 ALFIDEVA
+816 TLFIDEVA

-833 IVKFCKEHNFLPI
+833 LVKFCKSHNFIPI

-883 GAVKPLLTS
+883 GVIDKVIS
-892 PKGRN
+892 KKN
-897 LNN
+897 LN

>member
-15 KAEMKLDNCDSMQL
+15 KAEMKLDNCESMQL

-102 EYYKIDSEYDEEYFF
+102 EYYKIDSEYNEEYFF

-127 NFDEVLGKLLERG
+127 NFDEVLGKLIERG
-140 VVHSKFATK
+140 VIHSKFATK

-228 LRINEEIKS
+228 LRINDEIKS

-244 FLEFRELVKVYNSKT
+244 FLEFRELVKIYNSKT
-259 RIVSELI
+259 KIVSELI
-266 SAFNYSYVAAVPELE
+266 YAFNHSYIAAIPELE
-281 ISSIERG
+281 ISSVERG

-314 EKNADIKNKTNLLAE
+314 EKIADIKYKTSLLLE
-329 KQAALN
+329 KQNVLN

-343 DFLKESLHNLD
+343 DFLKESLRNLD
-354 KDRKEIEN
+354 KDRKEIET

-367 EIQKLSSKQLEL
+367 EIQKLSSKLLEL
-379 RIDKLN
+379 RLDKIN
-385 YQISS
+385 FNITS
-390 LENQIGN
+390 LENQIEN

-405 ISDNEEVK
+405 ISDNENVK

-419 LSEQVTS
+419 LSEQVIS
-426 LPSKQIKKPIKKI
+426 LPSKHIKKHIHNI
-439 SAKLLAIFDGEID
+439 SSKVLSIFDGEID
-452 ITKGITLKEFKSV
+452 ITKGISLKEFKSV
-465 KELKDELKGL
+465 KELKDELKVL
-475 LIEKKQT
+475 LTEKKHS
-482 EELLKTVVDKE
+482 EELLKAVVDKE
-493 KIDSKLKVILNEI
+493 KIDSKLNVILNEI
-506 ELIKEKIKLIESKPA
+506 ELIKEKIKLIESKPS
-521 LEKQLR
+521 LEKQIKT
-527 SITDDVK
+527 ITNEVK
-534 TLTLEKKELEEFLSS
+534 NLSNEKKELEEFLNT
-549 LVKEISQKQIMFDK
+549 LVKEISQKQIIFDK
-563 LQEEKRGLESRVREL
+563 LQEEKRNIEIRVREL
-578 KERKIE
+578 KDRKIE
-584 VEAINLAPVDYE
+584 VESINLTVTEYE

-601 DYIFSKIQIHQKDR
+601 DYIYAKIQIHQKDR
-615 IELKVKKDAIFD
+615 IELKVKKDAIFE

-644 SFVEDE
+644 LFVEDE

-748 LNTYLDSGKKVSFD
+748 LNTYLDSGRKVSFD

-833 IVKFCKEHNFLPI
+833 IVKFCKEHYFLPI

-883 GAVKPLLTS
+883 AIVEKNIS
-892 PKGRN
+892 KKISN
-897 LNN
+897 

>member
-15 KAEMKLDNCDSMQL
+15 KAELKLDNCDSLQL

-71 FPTHNKSFLIFEI
+71 FPTHNKSFLVFEI
-84 NKLGYYCILVKRN
+84 NKMGYYCILVKRN

-102 EYYKIDSEYDEEYFF
+102 EYYKIDSEYNEEYFF
-117 ENEGAHQRLL
+117 ENEGTHQRLR
-127 NFDEVLGKLLERG
+127 NFDETLALFIEKGIG
-140 VVHSKFATK
+140 HSKFATK
-149 SDVFNLVYHRGTKNN
+149 TDVFNHVYHRGVKNN

-218 QKNKKDITDL
+218 QKNKKDIIDL

-237 IKSVRTD
+237 VKSVRTD
-244 FLEFRELVKVYNSKT
+244 FLEFRELVKMYNSKT
-259 RIVSELI
+259 KIVGELI
-266 SAFNYSYVAAVPELE
+266 SAFNTSYTAAIPELE
-281 ISSIERG
+281 ISSVERG

-299 EILKPKELNYASYIG
+299 EILKPKELNFASYIG
-314 EKNADIKNKTNLLAE
+314 EKNAEIKNKTNLLGE
-329 KQAALN
+329 KQHELN
-335 EIQKYETV
+335 EINKYESI
-343 DFLKESLHNLD
+343 DFLKESLRNLD
-354 KDRKEIEN
+354 KERKEIET
-362 RFTTI
+362 RITTI
-367 EIQKLSSKQLEL
+367 ETQKLSSKHLEFRL
-379 RIDKLN
+379 EKLN
-385 YQISS
+385 DKIAAV
-390 LENQIGN
+390 ENQIEN

-405 ISDNEEVK
+405 ISDNEKTK
-413 QLLNSV
+413 QLLNAI
-419 LSEQVTS
+419 LSEQVMS
-426 LPSKQIKKPIKKI
+426 LPSKQIKKPIKKL
-439 SAKLLAIFDGEID
+439 SDKLLNIFDGEID
-452 ITKGITLKEFKSV
+452 ISKGLELTEFRSV
-465 KELKDELKGL
+465 KELKDELKTL
-475 LIEKKQT
+475 QAEKKQT

-493 KIDSKLKVILNEI
+493 KIDFKLKSILGEI
-506 ELIKEKIKLIESKPA
+506 EVIKEKIKGIETKPQ
-521 LEKQLR
+521 LERAIKG
-527 SITDDVK
+527 IVEEIKNFTED
-534 TLTLEKKELEEFLSS
+534 KKELELHLNE
-549 LVKEISQKQIMFDK
+549 LVKEISGKQIMLDK
-563 LQEEKRGLESRVREL
+563 LNEEKRNFETRIREL
-578 KERKIE
+578 KERKFEIE
-584 VEAINLAPVDYE
+584 SIDVEPSEYE

-601 DYIFSKIQIHQKDR
+601 DYIYSKIQIHQKDR
-615 IELKVKKDAIFD
+615 IELKAKKDATFD

-638 DIEQFI
+638 DEEQFI
-644 SFVEDE
+644 LFVEEE
-650 IACLADKER
+650 IACLSDKER

-665 SSISTQ
+665 QSISTQ

-688 FVYTKFNEKLSQ
+688 FVYNKFNEKLSK

-706 ESMKIDLLD
+706 ESMKIELLD

-739 FDQSENLKV
+739 FDQSENLKI
-748 LNTYLDSGKKVSFD
+748 LNTYLDTGKKVSFD

-767 ELLLHIKGTDKRVD
+767 ELLLHIQGTDKRVD

-803 INRLAVTDEQNKI
+803 INRLAVTDAQNKI

-833 IVKFCKEHNFLPI
+833 LVKFCKEHNFIPI

-883 GAVKPLLTS
+883 GVVEKPIA
-892 PKGRN
+892 KKN
-897 LNN
+897 

>member
-127 NFDEVLGKLLERG
+127 NFDEVIGKLLEKG
-140 VVHSKFATK
+140 IVHSKFATK

-244 FLEFRELVKVYNSKT
+244 FLEFRESVKVYNSKT

-266 SAFNYSYVAAVPELE
+266 SAFNSSYTAAIPELE

-314 EKNADIKNKTNLLAE
+314 EKNADVKNKTNLLAE

-335 EIQKYETV
+335 EIQKYESV
-343 DFLKESLHNLD
+343 DFLKESLRNLD
-354 KDRKEIEN
+354 KDRKDIET

-367 EIQKLSSKQLEL
+367 EIQKLSSKQLEM

-385 YQISS
+385 YQIAS
-390 LENQIGN
+390 LENQIDN

-405 ISDNEEVK
+405 ISDNEDVK

-439 SAKLLAIFDGEID
+439 SDKLLAIFDGEID

-506 ELIKEKIKLIESKPA
+506 ELIKEKVKLIESKPA
-521 LEKQLR
+521 LEKQIR
-527 SITDDVK
+527 SITDDIK

-549 LVKEISQKQIMFDK
+549 LVKEISQKQIMYDK
-563 LQEEKRGLESRVREL
+563 LQEEKRGLEGRVREL

-584 VEAINLAPVDYE
+584 VEAINLAPTDYE

-615 IELKVKKDAIFD
+615 IELKVKKDATFD

-748 LNTYLDSGKKVSFD
+748 LNAYLDSGKRVSFD

-859 YFIYPSKGKININ
+859 YFIYPSKGKINIS

-883 GAVKPLLTS
+883 GTVQPITKITKS
-892 PKGRN
+892 K
-897 LNN
+897 

>member
-15 KAEMKLDNCDSMQL
+15 KAELKLDNCESLQL

-71 FPTHNKSFLIFEI
+71 FPTHNKSFLVFEI

-102 EYYKIDSEYDEEYFF
+102 EYYKIDSDYNEEYFF
-117 ENEGAHQRLL
+117 ENEGTHQRLL
-127 NFDEVLGKLLERG
+127 NFDEVIGCLTEKGIT
-140 VVHSKFATK
+140 HSKFTTK
-149 SDVFNLVYHRGTKNN
+149 SDVFNHVYHRGTKNN

-207 DNRENEGLNFS
+207 DNRENESLNFS

-237 IKSVRTD
+237 VKSVRPD

-259 RIVSELI
+259 KIVSELI
-266 SAFNYSYVAAVPELE
+266 SAFNYSYTAAIPELE

-299 EILKPKELNYASYIG
+299 EILKPKELSYASYIG
-314 EKNADIKNKTNLLAE
+314 EKNADIKNKTNQLAD
-329 KQAALN
+329 KQGELN
-335 EIQKYETV
+335 DVNKFETV
-343 DFLKESLHNLD
+343 DFLKESLRNLD
-354 KDRKEIEN
+354 KDRRDIET

-367 EIQKLSSKQLEL
+367 ESQKLSSKQLEL
-379 RIDKLN
+379 RIEKLN
-385 YQISS
+385 FQIAGQ
-390 LENQIGN
+390 ENQIEN

-405 ISDNEEVK
+405 ISDNEDVK

-426 LPSKQIKKPIKKI
+426 LSSKQIKKPIKKM
-439 SAKLLAIFDGEID
+439 SDKLLAIFDGEID

-465 KELKDELKGL
+465 KEIKDELKVL
-475 LIEKKQT
+475 LVEKKQT

-493 KIDSKLKVILNEI
+493 KIDSNLKIILTEI
-506 ELIKEKIKLIESKPA
+506 EIIKDKIKRIESKPS
-521 LEKQLR
+521 LEKQIR
-527 SITDDVK
+527 FITDEIK
-534 TLTLEKKELEEFLSS
+534 TLTVEKKELEEFLNS
-549 LVKEISQKQIMFDK
+549 LVKEISQKQITLDK
-563 LQEEKRGLESRVREL
+563 LQEEKRNFEVRVREL

-584 VEAINLAPVDYE
+584 VEAINLEPTEYE

-615 IELKVKKDAIFD
+615 IELKAKKDAIFE
-627 NLKYRLRNSSA
+627 NLKYRLRNSIA
-638 DIEQFI
+638 DVEQFI
-644 SFVEDE
+644 HFVEEE
-650 IACLADKER
+650 IACLSDKER

-706 ESMKIDLLD
+706 ESMKIELLD

-833 IVKFCKEHNFLPI
+833 IVKFCKDHNFIPI

-859 YFIYPSKGKININ
+859 YFIYPSKGKINIS

-883 GAVKPLLTS
+883 GVVEKIVTN
-892 PKGRN
+892 KKTK
-897 LNN
+897 

>member
-127 NFDEVLGKLLERG
+127 NFDEVIGKLLEKG

-244 FLEFRELVKVYNSKT
+244 FLEFRESVKVYNSKT

-266 SAFNYSYVAAVPELE
+266 SAFNSSYTAAIPELE

-314 EKNADIKNKTNLLAE
+314 EKNADVKNKTNLLAE

-335 EIQKYETV
+335 EIHKYESV
-343 DFLKESLHNLD
+343 EFLKESLRNLD
-354 KDRKEIEN
+354 KDRKDIET

-367 EIQKLSSKQLEL
+367 EIQKLSSKQLEM

-385 YQISS
+385 YQIAS
-390 LENQIGN
+390 LENQIDN

-452 ITKGITLKEFKSV
+452 ITKGIALKEFKSV

-475 LIEKKQT
+475 QIEKKQT

-506 ELIKEKIKLIESKPA
+506 ELIKEKVKLIESKPA
-521 LEKQLR
+521 LEKQIR
-527 SITDDVK
+527 SITDDIK

-563 LQEEKRGLESRVREL
+563 LQEEKRGLEGRVREL

-584 VEAINLAPVDYE
+584 VEAINLAPTDYE

-615 IELKVKKDAIFD
+615 IELKVKKDATFD
-627 NLKYRLRNSSA
+627 NLKYRLRNNSA

-748 LNTYLDSGKKVSFD
+748 LNAYLDSGKRVSFD

-798 MIMSI
+798 IIMSI

-833 IVKFCKEHNFLPI
+833 IVKFCKDHNFLPI

-859 YFIYPSKGKININ
+859 YFIYPSKGKINIS

-883 GAVKPLLTS
+883 GTVQPITKITKS
-892 PKGRN
+892 K
-897 LNN
+897 

>member
-1 MLTRISLINSKGYG
+1 MLTRITLINSKGYG
-15 KAEMKLDNCDSMQL
+15 KAELKLDDCDSLQL

-71 FPTHNKSFLIFEI
+71 FPTHNKSFLVFEI
-84 NKLGYYCILVKRN
+84 NKLGYYCIVTKRN

-102 EYYKIDSEYDEEYFF
+102 EYYKIDSEYNEDFFF
-117 ENEGAHQRLL
+117 ETEGTHQRLK
-127 NFDEVLGKLLERG
+127 NFDETIAYITEKGII
-140 VVHSKFATK
+140 HTKFATK
-149 SDVFNLVYHRGTKNN
+149 SDVFNYVYHRGTKNN

-237 IKSVRTD
+237 IKAVRPD
-244 FLEFRELVKVYNSKT
+244 FLDFRELVKINKSKT
-259 RIVSELI
+259 KVVSELLY
-266 SAFNYSYVAAVPELE
+266 AFDHAYTAAIPELE
-281 ISSIERG
+281 LSSIERG
-288 RHIAAVHNEIN
+288 RHIAAIHNEIN
-299 EILKPKELNYASYIG
+299 EILKPKELNYASFIG
-314 EKNADIKNKTNLLAE
+314 EKNAEIKNKTNLLVE
-329 KQAALN
+329 KQAELDEVNKFESVA
-335 EIQKYETV
+335 
-343 DFLKESLHNLD
+343 FLKESLNNLD
-354 KDRKEIEN
+354 KDRRAIET
-362 RFTTI
+362 RITTI
-367 EIQKLSSKQLEL
+367 DIQKLSSKHLEIRL
-379 RIDKLN
+379 DKVN
-385 YQISS
+385 GQIVS
-390 LENQIGN
+390 LENQIEN

-426 LPSKQIKKPIKKI
+426 LSSKSIKKPIEKI
-439 SAKLLAIFDGEID
+439 STKLLNIFDGEID
-452 ITKGITLKEFKSV
+452 ITKGIELKEFKSV
-465 KELKDELKGL
+465 KELKEELKE
-475 LIEKKQT
+475 IQAEKKQT
-482 EELLKTVVDKE
+482 EELLKTVADRE
-493 KIDSKLKVILNEI
+493 KTEHKLKGIVAEI
-506 ELIKEKIKLIESKPA
+506 DLIKEKIKRIESKPS
-521 LEKQLR
+521 LEKVILG
-527 SITDDVK
+527 ITEDLKRMNV
-534 TLTLEKKELEEFLSS
+534 EKKELEEHLNA
-549 LVKEISQKQIMFDK
+549 LVKEISEKQIMFDK
-563 LQEEKRGLESRVREL
+563 LQEEKRSYETRMKLL
-578 KERKIE
+578 KERKMEMESIDIE
-584 VEAINLAPVDYE
+584 PTEYE
-596 TNDNL
+596 TTDNL
-601 DYIFSKIQIHQKDR
+601 DYIYSKIQIHQKDR
-615 IELKVKKDAIFD
+615 VELKAKKDAAFE
-627 NLKYRLRNSSA
+627 NLKYRLRNNSA
-638 DIEQFI
+638 DEDEFIKFIE
-644 SFVEDE
+644 EE
-650 IACLADKER
+650 IACLSDKER

-665 SSISTQ
+665 QSISTQ

-688 FVYTKFNEKLSQ
+688 FVYDKFNDKLSQ

-706 ESMKIDLLD
+706 ESLKIDLLD
-715 NERIIGELKKIASIQ
+715 NEKIIGELKQISSIQ
-730 EFNGQMSFE
+730 EFNGQMSFD
-739 FDQSENLKV
+739 FDHSENLKV
-748 LNTYLDSGKKVSFD
+748 LNAYLDSGKKVSFD

-767 ELLLHIKGTDKRVD
+767 ELLLHIKGTEKRVD

-798 MIMSI
+798 IIMAI
-803 INRLAVTDEQNKI
+803 INRLAITDEQNKI
-816 ALFIDEVA
+816 TLFIDEVA

-833 IVKFCKEHNFLPI
+833 LVKFCKAHNFIPI

-883 GAVKPLLTS
+883 GLIDPSTISK
-892 PKGRN
+892 N
-897 LNN
+897 

>member
-117 ENEGAHQRLL
+117 ENEGSHQRLL
-127 NFDEVLGKLLERG
+127 NFDEVIGKLLEKG
-140 VVHSKFATK
+140 IVHSKFATK

-244 FLEFRELVKVYNSKT
+244 FLEFRESVKVYNSKT

-266 SAFNYSYVAAVPELE
+266 SAFNTSYTAAIPELE

-314 EKNADIKNKTNLLAE
+314 EKNADVKNKTNLLAE

-335 EIQKYETV
+335 EIHKYESV
-343 DFLKESLHNLD
+343 EFLKESLRNLD
-354 KDRKEIEN
+354 KDRKDIET

-367 EIQKLSSKQLEL
+367 EIQKLSSKQLEM

-385 YQISS
+385 YQIAS
-390 LENQIGN
+390 LENQIDN

-419 LSEQVTS
+419 LAEQVTS

-475 LIEKKQT
+475 QIEKKQT

-506 ELIKEKIKLIESKPA
+506 ELIKEKVKLIESKPA
-521 LEKQLR
+521 LEKQIR
-527 SITDDVK
+527 SITDDIK

-563 LQEEKRGLESRVREL
+563 LQEEKRGLEGRVREL

-584 VEAINLAPVDYE
+584 VEAINLPPTDYE

-615 IELKVKKDAIFD
+615 IELKVKKDATFD
-627 NLKYRLRNSSA
+627 NLKYRLRNNSA

-748 LNTYLDSGKKVSFD
+748 LNAYLDSGKRVSFD

-859 YFIYPSKGKININ
+859 YFIYPSKGKINIS

-883 GAVKPLLTS
+883 GTVQPITKITKS
-892 PKGRN
+892 K
-897 LNN
+897 

>member
-71 FPTHNKSFLIFEI
+71 FPTHNKSFLVFEI

-102 EYYKIDSEYDEEYFF
+102 EYYKIDSEYNEEYFF

-127 NFDEVLGKLLERG
+127 NFDEALAKLDAKG
-140 VVHSKFATK
+140 IIHSKFATK

-207 DNRENEGLNFS
+207 DNRENESLNFS

-244 FLEFRELVKVYNSKT
+244 FLEFRELVKLYNSKT
-259 RIVSELI
+259 KIVSELI
-266 SAFNYSYVAAVPELE
+266 SAFNSSYTAAIPELE

-314 EKNADIKNKTNLLAE
+314 EKNADIKNKTNLLSE
-329 KQAALN
+329 KQN
-335 EIQKYETV
+335 ELDEIHKYESV
-343 DFLKESLHNLD
+343 DFLKESLRNLD
-354 KDRKEIEN
+354 KDRKEIET

-385 YQISS
+385 YQIAS
-390 LENQIGN
+390 LENQVEN

-426 LPSKQIKKPIKKI
+426 LPSKQIKKPIQKI

-465 KELKDELKGL
+465 KELKDELKVL
-475 LIEKKQT
+475 LLEKKQT

-493 KIDSKLKVILNEI
+493 KIDSKLKVILTEI
-506 ELIKEKIKLIESKPA
+506 ELIKEKVRRIESKPA
-521 LEKQLR
+521 LEKHIKA
-527 SITDDVK
+527 ITADVK
-534 TLTLEKKELEEFLSS
+534 SLTNEKKELEEFLSS

-563 LQEEKRGLESRVREL
+563 LQEEKRALELRVREL

-584 VEAINLAPVDYE
+584 VESINLEPTEYE

-615 IELKVKKDAIFD
+615 VELKVKKDATFD
-627 NLKYRLRNSSA
+627 NLKYRLRNNSA
-638 DIEQFI
+638 DIVQFI
-644 SFVEDE
+644 NFVEDE

-688 FVYTKFNEKLSQ
+688 FVYTKFNEKLSS

-748 LNTYLDSGKKVSFD
+748 LNTYLDSGRKVSFD

-833 IVKFCKEHNFLPI
+833 IVKFCKDHNFLPI

-883 GAVKPLLTS
+883 GTVQPITKAAKT
-892 PKGRN
+892 K
-897 LNN
+897 

>member
-15 KAEMKLDNCDSMQL
+15 KAEMKLDNCDSLQL

-71 FPTHNKSFLIFEI
+71 FPTHNKSFLVFEI

-102 EYYKIDSEYDEEYFF
+102 EYYKIDSEYNEDYFF
-117 ENEGAHQRLL
+117 ETEGTHQRLL
-127 NFDEVLGKLLERG
+127 NFDETIGKLLERG
-140 VVHSKFATK
+140 IVHSKFATK

-237 IKSVRTD
+237 IKSVRPD

-266 SAFNYSYVAAVPELE
+266 SAFNNSYTAAIPELE

-329 KQAALN
+329 KQGELN
-335 EIQKYETV
+335 EIQKFETI
-343 DFLKESLHNLD
+343 DFLKESLRNLD

-385 YQISS
+385 YQIAS
-390 LENQIGN
+390 LENQVDN

-419 LSEQVTS
+419 LSDQVTS

-439 SAKLLAIFDGEID
+439 SDKLLAIFDGEID
-452 ITKGITLKEFKSV
+452 ITKGIVLKEFKSV
-465 KELKDELKGL
+465 KELKEELKVL
-475 LIEKKQT
+475 QSEKKQT

-493 KIDSKLKVILNEI
+493 KIDSKLRVILSEI
-506 ELIKEKIKLIESKPA
+506 EVIKEKVRRIESQPA
-521 LEKQLR
+521 LEKQIR
-527 SITDDVK
+527 SITDDVRS
-534 TLTLEKKELEEFLSS
+534 LTLEKKELEEFLSS

-563 LQEEKRGLESRVREL
+563 LQEEKRGLEVRVKEL

-584 VEAINLAPVDYE
+584 VESINLAPIEYE

-615 IELKVKKDAIFD
+615 IELKVKKDAIFE

-644 SFVEDE
+644 TFVEDE
-650 IACLADKER
+650 IACLSDKER

-688 FVYTKFNEKLSQ
+688 FVYTKFNDKLSQ

-706 ESMKIDLLD
+706 ESMKIELLD
-715 NERIIGELKKIASIQ
+715 NERIIGELKQIASIQ

-748 LNTYLDSGKKVSFD
+748 LNTYLDSGKRVSFD

-833 IVKFCKEHNFLPI
+833 IVKFCKDHNFLPI

-883 GAVKPLLTS
+883 GVVQPVVTKAAK
-892 PKGRN
+892 K
-897 LNN
+897 

>member
-127 NFDEVLGKLLERG
+127 NFDEVIGKLLEKG
-140 VVHSKFATK
+140 IVHSKFATK

-244 FLEFRELVKVYNSKT
+244 FLEFRESVKVYNSKT

-266 SAFNYSYVAAVPELE
+266 SAFNSSYTAAIPELE

-314 EKNADIKNKTNLLAE
+314 EKNADVKNKTNLLAE

-335 EIQKYETV
+335 EIHKYESV
-343 DFLKESLHNLD
+343 DFLKESLRNLD
-354 KDRKEIEN
+354 KDRKDIET

-367 EIQKLSSKQLEL
+367 EIQKLSSKQLEM

-385 YQISS
+385 YQIAS
-390 LENQIGN
+390 LENQIDN

-405 ISDNEEVK
+405 ISDNEDVK

-439 SAKLLAIFDGEID
+439 SDKLLAIFDGEID

-475 LIEKKQT
+475 QIEKKQT

-506 ELIKEKIKLIESKPA
+506 ELIKEKVKLIESKPA
-521 LEKQLR
+521 LEKQIR
-527 SITDDVK
+527 SITDDIK

-563 LQEEKRGLESRVREL
+563 LQEEKRGLEGRVREL

-584 VEAINLAPVDYE
+584 VEAINLAPTDYE

-615 IELKVKKDAIFD
+615 IELKVKKDATFD
-627 NLKYRLRNSSA
+627 NLKYRLRNNSA

-748 LNTYLDSGKKVSFD
+748 LNAYLDSGKRVSFD

-859 YFIYPSKGKININ
+859 YFIYPSKGKINIS

-883 GAVKPLLTS
+883 GTVQPITKITKS
-892 PKGRN
+892 K
-897 LNN
+897 

>member
-15 KAEMKLDNCDSMQL
+15 KAEMKLDNCDSIQL

-84 NKLGYYCILVKRN
+84 NKMGYYCILVKRN

-117 ENEGAHQRLL
+117 ENEGAHQRLR
-127 NFDEVLGKLLERG
+127 NFDEVLALLLSKG
-140 VVHSKFATK
+140 IVHSKFATK
-149 SDVFNLVYHRGTKNN
+149 SDVFNHVYHRGTKNN

-207 DNRENEGLNFS
+207 DNRENESLNFS

-244 FLEFRELVKVYNSKT
+244 FLDFRELVKVYNSKT
-259 RIVSELI
+259 QIVSELI
-266 SAFNYSYVAAVPELE
+266 CAFNNSYTAAIPELE

-288 RHIAAVHNEIN
+288 RHIAAIHNEIN

-314 EKNADIKNKTNLLAE
+314 EKNAEIKNKTNQLAE
-329 KQAALN
+329 KQGELDEVN
-335 EIQKYETV
+335 KFETV
-343 DFLKESLHNLD
+343 DFLQESLRNLD
-354 KDRKEIEN
+354 KDRKEIET

-367 EIQKLSSKQLEL
+367 ENQKLSSKHLEI
-379 RIDKLN
+379 RIDKVN
-385 YQISS
+385 GQIAS
-390 LENQIGN
+390 LENQIEN

-405 ISDNEEVK
+405 ISDDEGVK

-419 LSEQVTS
+419 LSEQVIS
-426 LPSKQIKKPIKKI
+426 LSSKQIKKPIKKI
-439 SAKLLAIFDGEID
+439 SSKLLAIFDGEID
-452 ITKGITLKEFKSV
+452 ITKGIELKEFRSV
-465 KELKDELKGL
+465 KELKDELKVL
-475 LIEKKQT
+475 LLEKKQT
-482 EELLKTVVDKE
+482 EDLLKTVVDKE
-493 KIDSKLKVILNEI
+493 KIDSKLKVILSEI
-506 ELIKEKIKLIESKPA
+506 EIIKDKVRRIENKPL
-521 LEKQLR
+521 LEKQIR
-527 SITDDVK
+527 FVTDDIK
-534 TLTLEKKELEEFLSS
+534 KMTAEKKELEELLND
-549 LVKEISQKQIMFDK
+549 LVKEISSKQIMYDK
-563 LQEEKRGLESRVREL
+563 LQEEKRGLEGRVKEL
-578 KERKIE
+578 KERKLE
-584 VEAINLAPVDYE
+584 VEAINVEPTDYE

-601 DYIFSKIQIHQKDR
+601 DYIYSKIQIHQKDR
-615 IELKVKKDAIFD
+615 IELKAKKDATFD

-638 DIEQFI
+638 DEMQFI
-644 SFVEDE
+644 QFVEEE
-650 IACLADKER
+650 IACLSDKER

-706 ESMKIDLLD
+706 ESMKIDLID

-748 LNTYLDSGKKVSFD
+748 LNTYLDSGKKVGFD

-798 MIMSI
+798 MIMAI
-803 INRLAVTDEQNKI
+803 INRLAITDEQNKI

-833 IVKFCKEHNFLPI
+833 LVKFCKDHNFIPI

-859 YFIYPSKGKININ
+859 YFIYPSKGKINIS

-883 GAVKPLLTS
+883 GVVEKIGKKNL
-892 PKGRN
+892 KN
-897 LNN
+897 LN

>member
-127 NFDEVLGKLLERG
+127 NFDEVIGKLLEKG
-140 VVHSKFATK
+140 IVHSKFATK

-244 FLEFRELVKVYNSKT
+244 FLEFRESVKVYNSKT

-266 SAFNYSYVAAVPELE
+266 SAFNSSYTAAIPELE

-314 EKNADIKNKTNLLAE
+314 EKNADVKNKTNLLAE

-335 EIQKYETV
+335 EIHKYESV
-343 DFLKESLHNLD
+343 DFLKESLRNLD
-354 KDRKEIEN
+354 KDRKDIET

-367 EIQKLSSKQLEL
+367 EIQKLSSKQLEM

-385 YQISS
+385 YQIAS
-390 LENQIGN
+390 LENQIDN

-475 LIEKKQT
+475 QIEKKQT

-506 ELIKEKIKLIESKPA
+506 ELIKEKVKLIESKPA
-521 LEKQLR
+521 LEKQIR
-527 SITDDVK
+527 SITDDIK
-534 TLTLEKKELEEFLSS
+534 TLSLEKKELEEFLSS

-563 LQEEKRGLESRVREL
+563 LQEEKRGLEGRVREL

-584 VEAINLAPVDYE
+584 VEAINLAPTDYE

-615 IELKVKKDAIFD
+615 IELKVKKDATFD
-627 NLKYRLRNSSA
+627 NLKYRLRNNSA

-748 LNTYLDSGKKVSFD
+748 LNAYLDSGKRVSFD

-859 YFIYPSKGKININ
+859 YFIYPSKGKINIS

-883 GAVKPLLTS
+883 GTVQPITKITKS
-892 PKGRN
+892 K
-897 LNN
+897 

>member
-15 KAEMKLDNCDSMQL
+15 KAEMKLDDCDSIQL

-71 FPTHNKSFLIFEI
+71 FPTHNKSFLIFEV

-102 EYYKIDSEYDEEYFF
+102 EYYKIDSEYSEDYFF
-117 ENEGAHQRLL
+117 EAEGTHQRLL
-127 NFDEVLGKLLERG
+127 NFDEVIAKINERG
-140 VVHSKFATK
+140 VTHSKFATK
-149 SDVFNLVYHRGTKNN
+149 SDVFNQVYHRGTKNN

-177 LSNNFSKVYRYL
+177 LSNNFSKIYRYL

-197 KTLKESLIIA
+197 KTLKDSLIIA
-207 DNRENEGLNFS
+207 DNRENESLNFS

-237 IKSVRTD
+237 IKSVRPD

-259 RIVSELI
+259 RIVGELI
-266 SAFNYSYVAAVPELE
+266 HAFNNAYTGAIPELE

-288 RHIAAVHNEIN
+288 RHIAAIHNEIN
-299 EILKPKELNYASYIG
+299 EILKPKELSYASYIG
-314 EKNADIKNKTNLLAE
+314 EKNSDIKNKTNLLGE
-329 KQAALN
+329 KQNELN
-335 EIQKYETV
+335 ELQKYETI
-343 DFLKESLHNLD
+343 DFLKESWRNLD
-354 KDRKEIEN
+354 QDRKEIEN

-379 RIDKLN
+379 RIEKLN
-385 YQISS
+385 YQITS
-390 LENQIGN
+390 LENQIEN

-405 ISDNEEVK
+405 ISDDESVK

-419 LSEQVTS
+419 LSDQVIS
-426 LPSKQIKKPIKKI
+426 LSSKQIKKPIKKI
-439 SAKLLAIFDGEID
+439 SAKLLSVFDGEID
-452 ITKGITLKEFKSV
+452 ITKGIVLKEFRSV
-465 KELKDELKGL
+465 KELKDELKVL
-475 LIEKKQT
+475 QAEKKQT

-493 KIDSKLKVILNEI
+493 KIDSKLKVILSEI
-506 ELIKEKIKLIESKPA
+506 ELIKEKIRRIESKPA
-521 LEKQLR
+521 LEKQVR
-527 SITDDVK
+527 SISDDIK
-534 TLTLEKKELEEFLSS
+534 ALALEKKELEEFLSS
-549 LVKEISQKQIMFDK
+549 LVKEISQKQIMFEK
-563 LQEEKRGLESRVREL
+563 LQEEKRNYEVRVREL

-584 VEAINLAPVDYE
+584 VEAINLEPIPYE

-601 DYIFSKIQIHQKDR
+601 DYLYSKIQIHQKDR
-615 IELKVKKDAIFD
+615 IELKVKKDAIFE
-627 NLKYRLRNSSA
+627 NLKYRLRSSVA

-644 SFVEDE
+644 VFVEDE
-650 IACLADKER
+650 IACLSDKER

-688 FVYTKFNEKLSQ
+688 FVYTKFNEKLSS

-706 ESMKIDLLD
+706 ESMKVDLLD
-715 NERIIGELKKIASIQ
+715 NERIIGELKQIASIQ

-748 LNTYLDSGKKVSFD
+748 LNTYLDSGKKVGFD

-803 INRLAVTDEQNKI
+803 INRLAITDEQNKI

-833 IVKFCKEHNFLPI
+833 LVKFCKDHFFIPI

-859 YFIYPSKGKININ
+859 YFIYPSKGKINIS
-872 EKQNAVIVERN
+872 EKQNAIIVERN
-883 GAVKPLLTS
+883 GVVQAPVTKPT
-892 PKGRN
+892 KGK
-897 LNN
+897 

>member
-15 KAEMKLDNCDSMQL
+15 KAEMKLDDCDSIQL

-71 FPTHNKSFLIFEI
+71 FPTHNKSFLIFEV

-102 EYYKIDSEYDEEYFF
+102 EYYKIESEYSEEFFF

-127 NFDEVLGKLLERG
+127 NFDETVAKLNERG
-140 VVHSKFATK
+140 ISHNKFITK
-149 SDVFNLVYHRGTKNN
+149 SDVFNQVYHRGTKNN

-207 DNRENEGLNFS
+207 DNRENESLNFS

-237 IKSVRTD
+237 IKAVRTD
-244 FLEFRELVKVYNSKT
+244 FLEFREQVKVYNSKT
-259 RIVSELI
+259 RIVGELI
-266 SAFNYSYVAAVPELE
+266 YAFNNAYTGAIPELE
-281 ISSIERG
+281 ISSVERG
-288 RHIAAVHNEIN
+288 RNIAAIHNEIN
-299 EILKPKELNYASYIG
+299 EILKPKELSYASYIG
-314 EKNADIKNKTNLLAE
+314 EKNSDIKNKTNLLAE
-329 KQAALN
+329 KQNELN
-335 EIQKYETV
+335 ELQKYETIE
-343 DFLKESLHNLD
+343 FLRESWRNLD

-379 RIDKLN
+379 RIEKLN
-385 YQISS
+385 YQITS
-390 LENQIGN
+390 LENQIDN

-405 ISDNEEVK
+405 ISDDEDVK

-419 LSEQVTS
+419 LSDQVIS
-426 LPSKQIKKPIKKI
+426 LSSKQIKKPIKKI
-439 SAKLLAIFDGEID
+439 SAKLLSVFDGEID
-452 ITKGITLKEFKSV
+452 ISRGITLKEFRSV
-465 KELKDELKGL
+465 KELKDELKVL
-475 LIEKKQT
+475 QTEKKQT

-493 KIDSKLKVILNEI
+493 KIDSKLKVILSEI
-506 ELIKEKIKLIESKPA
+506 DLIKEKIRRIESKPA
-521 LEKQLR
+521 LEKQVR
-527 SITDDVK
+527 AITDEIRA
-534 TLTLEKKELEEFLSS
+534 LNAEKKELEEFLGS
-549 LVKEISQKQIMFDK
+549 LVKEISQKQIMFEK
-563 LQEEKRGLESRVREL
+563 LQEEKRNYEVRVREL
-578 KERKIE
+578 KERKME
-584 VEAINLAPVDYE
+584 VESINLDPIEYE

-601 DYIFSKIQIHQKDR
+601 DYLYSKIQIHQKDR
-615 IELKVKKDAIFD
+615 AELKVKKDATFE
-627 NLKYRLRNSSA
+627 NLKYRLRSNIA

-644 SFVEDE
+644 TFVEDE
-650 IACLADKER
+650 IACLSDKER

-688 FVYTKFNEKLSQ
+688 FVYTRFNEKLSS

-706 ESMKIDLLD
+706 ESMKVDLLD
-715 NERIIGELKKIASIQ
+715 NERIIGELKQIASIQ

-748 LNTYLDSGKKVSFD
+748 LNTYLDSGKKVGFD

-833 IVKFCKEHNFLPI
+833 LVKFCKDHFFIPI

-859 YFIYPSKGKININ
+859 YFIYPSKGKINIS
-872 EKQNAVIVERN
+872 EKQNALIVEKN
-883 GAVKPLLTS
+883 GVVQAPVVKPL
-892 PKGRN
+892 KGK
-897 LNN
+897 

>member
-15 KAEMKLDNCDSMQL
+15 KAELKFDNCDSLQL

-37 STLIYALNFLFVVD
+37 STLIYALNFLFIID
-51 GQKMSFSGQRKG
+51 GQKMSFSGHRKG

-71 FPTHNKSFLIFEI
+71 FPTHNKSFLVFEI

-102 EYYKIDSEYDEEYFF
+102 EYYKIDSEYNEKYFF

-127 NFDEVLGKLLERG
+127 NFDEVLGKLIEKG
-140 VVHSKFATK
+140 ITHSKFATK
-149 SDVFNLVYHRGTKNN
+149 TDVFNHVYHRGTKNN
-164 AVVWLEDTVKADG
+164 TVVWLEDAVKADG

-237 IKSVRTD
+237 IKSVRPD
-244 FLEFRELVKVYNSKT
+244 FIEFRELVKIYNSKT
-259 RIVSELI
+259 KIVSELI
-266 SAFNYSYVAAVPELE
+266 SAFNSSYAVAVPELE
-281 ISSIERG
+281 ISSLERG

-299 EILKPKELNYASYIG
+299 EILKPKELNFASLIG
-314 EKNADIKNKTNLLAE
+314 EKNSDIKNKTTFLVE
-329 KQAALN
+329 KQSDLD
-335 EIQKYETV
+335 EVQKFEAV
-343 DFLKESLHNLD
+343 DFLKESIRNLD
-354 KDRKEIEN
+354 KERKEIEN

-367 EIQKLSSKQLEL
+367 ESQKLSGKQLEL
-379 RIDKLN
+379 RIDKLTH
-385 YQISS
+385 QITS
-390 LENQIGN
+390 LENQIEN

-405 ISDNEEVK
+405 ISDNEDVK

-419 LSEQVTS
+419 LSEQVTG

-465 KELKDELKGL
+465 KELKDELKVL
-475 LIEKKQT
+475 NTEKKLT
-482 EELLKTVVDKE
+482 EELLKTVADKE
-493 KIDSKLKVILNEI
+493 KIDSKLKTILNEI
-506 ELIKEKIKLIESKPA
+506 ERIKEKVKRIEGKPG
-521 LEKQLR
+521 LEKQVR
-527 SITDDVK
+527 SIREEIK
-534 TLTLEKKELEEFLSS
+534 TLSQEKKELEGFLSS
-549 LVKEISQKQIMFDK
+549 LVKEIAQKQILFDK
-563 LQEEKRGLESRVREL
+563 LQEEKRGFEVRVKEL
-578 KERKIE
+578 KARKSE
-584 VEAINLAPVDYE
+584 VEAIEIEPTEYE

-601 DYIFSKIQIHQKDR
+601 DYIYSKIQIHQKDR

-644 SFVEDE
+644 NFVEEE
-650 IACLADKER
+650 IACLSDKER

-688 FVYTKFNEKLSQ
+688 FVYTKFNQKLSQ

-706 ESMKIDLLD
+706 ESMKIELID
-715 NERIIGELKKIASIQ
+715 NQNIIGELKKIASIQ

-748 LNTYLDSGKKVSFD
+748 LNTYLDGGKKVNFD
-762 ELFNI
+762 ELFNV

-833 IVKFCKEHNFLPI
+833 IVKFCKEHNFIPI

-859 YFIYPSKGKININ
+859 YFIYPSKGKINIT
-872 EKQNAVIVERN
+872 EKQNAVVVERN
-883 GAVKPLLTS
+883 GTVRSIAKTS
-892 PKGRN
+892 KQKQQN
-897 LNN
+897 

>member
-1 MLTRISLINSKGYG
+1 MNG

-127 NFDEVLGKLLERG
+127 NFDEVIGKLLEKG

-244 FLEFRELVKVYNSKT
+244 FLEFRESVKVYNSKT

-266 SAFNYSYVAAVPELE
+266 SAFNSSYTAAIPELE

-314 EKNADIKNKTNLLAE
+314 EKNADVKNKTNLLAE

-335 EIQKYETV
+335 EIHKYESV
-343 DFLKESLHNLD
+343 DFLKESLRNLD
-354 KDRKEIEN
+354 KDRKDIET

-367 EIQKLSSKQLEL
+367 EIQKLSSKQLEM

-385 YQISS
+385 YQIAS
-390 LENQIGN
+390 LENQIDN

-405 ISDNEEVK
+405 ISDDEDVK

-506 ELIKEKIKLIESKPA
+506 ELIKEKVKLIESKPA
-521 LEKQLR
+521 LEKQIR
-527 SITDDVK
+527 SITDDIK
-534 TLTLEKKELEEFLSS
+534 TLTLEKKELEDFLSS

-563 LQEEKRGLESRVREL
+563 LQEEKRGLEGRVREL

-584 VEAINLAPVDYE
+584 VEAINLAPTDYE

-615 IELKVKKDAIFD
+615 IELKVKKDATFD
-627 NLKYRLRNSSA
+627 NLKYRLRNNSA

-644 SFVEDE
+644 NFVEDE

-748 LNTYLDSGKKVSFD
+748 LNAYLDSGKRVSFD

-781 LANQVE
+781 LA
-787 SDGTDR
+787 
-793 MIRLV
+793 
-798 MIMSI
+798 
-803 INRLAVTDEQNKI
+803 
-816 ALFIDEVA
+816 
-824 TIDKQNRPE
+824 IDKQNRPE

-859 YFIYPSKGKININ
+859 YFIYPSKGKINIS

-883 GAVKPLLTS
+883 VTVQPIAKITKS
-892 PKGRN
+892 K
-897 LNN
+897 